1 MYIGKITN
9 CYTQALLS
17 SLMGKYNLQNLY
29 DFEIATTVPFG
40 VVYREGDPNRLL
52 DCYLDPDIGL
62 DRGMSNLDI
71 PFDIRYWP
79 RDSDW
84 KDAFNTLNT
93 WCAEA
98 PVVLGPLNMENLTYF
113 FRGDLYRNMDHYIV
127 IKGIDSGKYSVCDPE
142 GFVDVYLHEND
153 LRIAWKA
160 DEIPEGRG
168 AFTMRR
174 AKEMKNEVRLD
185 DKTIKRVIRY
195 SIENL
200 NKAEMLKN
208 GGSNG
213 LKLIANDSESI
224 ASCSSLVRGF
234 SYAIPTRIQR
244 CLLSK
249 LLLEMALESNI
260 CYGFNAALKDAVTT
274 LEDQIFLYG
283 EVLNRLNRKEND
295 ALKLFDEIASYEN
308 KITYLLSN
316 ISI

>member
-17 SLMGKYNLQNLY
+17 SFMDRYDLKNLY

-52 DCYLDPDIGL
+52 DCYLDPDVGL

-71 PFDIRYWP
+71 SFDIRYWSQ
-79 RDSDW
+79 DSDW
-84 KDAFNTLNT
+84 KEAFNTLNT

-98 PVVLGPLNMENLTYF
+98 PVVLGPLNMENLTYY
-113 FRGDLYRNMDHYIV
+113 FRGDLYKNMDHYIV
-127 IKGIDSGKYSVCDPE
+127 VMGVDSGKYSVCDPE
-142 GFVDVYLHEND
+142 GLVDVYLQEND

-168 AFTMRR
+168 SFTMRR
-174 AKEMKNEVRLD
+174 VIGKNREIRLD
-185 DKTIKRVIRY
+185 TKTIKRVIRN

-200 NKAEMLKN
+200 YKAEILKN

-213 LKLIANDSESI
+213 LKMIANDSERI
-224 ASCSSLVRGF
+224 TSCSSLVRGF
-234 SYAIPTRIQR
+234 SYAIPTRVQR

-249 LLLEMALESNI
+249 MLLEMALELNI
-260 CYGFNAALKDAVTT
+260 CCGFNAALKDAVTA
-274 LEDQIFLYG
+274 LDSQIFLYG

-295 ALKLFDEIASYEN
+295 ALKLFEEIASYEN